1 MKKILSV
8 ILSSAIAASS
18 AAAIMPL
25 GADAAGSQYEFE
37 NGVIGGSGEN
47 PAAVSTVTGA
57 SGGQAVDLQ
66 DGGNTVTL
74 KVNAAEAGAHRL
86 TIRFSQPYDED
97 GKYQNVIVNG
107 KNAGEIFCEYTG
119 EGKFS
124 TVSVNADLMKGENE
138 ITVEA
143 SWGWTFMDALLVEK
157 GSFSNYSGGGKLSN
171 PKASAQAQ
179 SLYNFLCDTYG
190 KNVISGQQESTW
202 MGSDNYEFDI
212 IKNASGRYPA
222 LRGLDY
228 MGDDFSG
235 CNRRAQNWYRQGGIV
250 TICWH
255 CGSNFSGSHTEAM
268 NSDLNW
274 SAALTEGT
282 AEYNTLIAGMD
293 KGAKALQEL
302 QKAGVPVIWRPF
314 HEFDGKWFWWG
325 KGGAENFK
333 KLWRIMYDRYTNYWG
348 LDNLIWSLG
357 YCGDVNSGW
366 YPGDEY
372 VDIIGADTYVNHTGA
387 LTPMYNKTAQVANKP
402 VCLHENGPIPD
413 PEKMKAE
420 GAKWL
425 WFMTWHTSFIDS
437 DPVNTASYLKQVYNS
452 DYMLTLDELP
462 DIYHYGSSAP
472 SGESGDPV
480 FEIAP
485 AKAVRGD
492 VNGDGK
498 VNTADLVSLE
508 KWLLGMPGAGI
519 ADWKAADMD
528 GSGAVDTFDMI
539 FLRNAVTAAAS
550 APEPQQP
557 QQPEQPQQPQTP
569 VSSYNYDPAKKYTEY
584 GQNYKNPCSQAGTII
599 KESYNGINGMNA
611 LNVYLPYGY
620 DENKKYNIFYFM
632 HGMGDSENS
641 LFYNDNGEA
650 VRLIDNMIKNGDI
663 EPMIIVTPSFNKVS
677 SDTFFNADNFWKEF
691 RESVVPFVEGKYSTY
706 AASTSK
712 EDIAASRMHRAYGG
726 FSMGS
731 VSTWAVFEN
740 CVDIV
745 GYFMPMSGAHHWGI
759 RGADPGALAQ
769 AVDKAGLKKNEYFIM
784 SATGTSDFAYTE
796 LAPQIENMKK
806 LSQFE
811 YTSDFSKGN
820 LWFIVANGGEHGWY
834 YVRQYIY
841 NCLPNFFR
849 Q

>member
-1 MKKILSV
+1 MKKIIPVL
-8 ILSSAIAASS
+8 LSSMLAFSS
-18 AAAIMPL
+18 IEPL
-25 GADAAGSQYEFE
+25 PLRTEAAGSQYEFE
-37 NGVIGGSGEN
+37 DGTVSNSGEN
-47 PAAVSTVTGA
+47 AAELTVLKGA
-57 SGGQAVDLQ
+57 SGGQGIDLK
-66 DGGNTVTL
+66 DGGNKVTL
-74 KVNAAEAGAHRL
+74 NVTASGSGRHRL
-86 TIRFSQPYDED
+86 SFRYCQPYDKD
-97 GKYQNVIVNG
+97 GKYQNVYVNG
-107 KNAGEIFCEYTG
+107 KNIGEIFCEYTG
-119 EGKFS
+119 DDSFS
-124 TVSVNADLMKGENE
+124 TVSINADLKAGSNE
-138 ITVEA
+138 ISVEA
-143 SWGWTFMDALLVEK
+143 SWGWTIFDCMLVEK
-157 GSFSNYSGGGKLSN
+157 GEFSNYTGGGKLSN

-202 MGSDNYEFDI
+202 MGSEDYEFNI
-212 IKNASGRYPA
+212 IKNASGKYPA

-235 CNRRAQNWYRQGGIV
+235 CNRRAKKWYDMGGIV

-268 NSDLNW
+268 NTDLNW
-274 SAALTEGT
+274 NAALTEGT

-293 KGAKALQEL
+293 KGAKALKEL
-302 QKAGVPVIWRPF
+302 QEAGIPVVWRPF

-372 VDIIGADTYVNHTGA
+372 VDIIGADTYVNHTDS
-387 LTPMYNKTAQVANKP
+387 LVQMYNKTAGVSNKP

-413 PEKMKAE
+413 PAKMKSD

-437 DPVNTASYLKQVYNS
+437 NPINTSSYLSYVYNS
-452 DYMLTLDELP
+452 DYLLTLDELP
-462 DIYHYGSSAP
+462 DIYHYGSS
-472 SGESGDPV
+472 SSSDTLPV
-480 FEIAP
+480 FDIAP
-485 AKAVRGD
+485 ARSLKGD
-492 VNGDGK
+492 INGDGE
-498 VNTADLVSLE
+498 VNTADGV
-508 KWLLGMPGAGI
+508 LLQKFILGDKSVRI
-519 ADWKAADMD
+519 SDWKAGDLCED
-528 GSGAVDTFDMI
+528 GVLDVFDIIQMKDLLVKQSEKPI
-539 FLRNAVTAAAS
+539 IIDPPA
-550 APEPQQP
+550 
-557 QQPEQPQQPQTP
+557 
-569 VSSYNYDPAKKYTEY
+569 SSYKYDAAKKYTEY
-584 GQNYKNPCSQAGTII
+584 GQDYKNSIAQAGTVV
-599 KESYNGINGMNA
+599 KETYNGINGTNS

-620 DENKKYNIFYFM
+620 DKNKKYNVFYFM

-650 VRLIDNMIKNGDI
+650 QRLLDNMIKNGDI
-663 EPMIIVTPSFNKVS
+663 EPMIIVTPTFNKCS
-677 SDTFFNADNFWKEF
+677 SDTFYNAENFYKEF

-745 GYFMPMSGAHHWGI
+745 GYFMPMSGAHHWGT
-759 RGADPGALAQ
+759 GTADAGALAR
-769 AVDKAGLKKNEYFIM
+769 ATEKAGLKKNEYFIM
-784 SATGTSDFAYTE
+784 SATGTDDFAYPV
-796 LAPQIENMKK
+796 LGPQIESMKN

-820 LWFIVANGGEHGWY
+820 LWFILANGGQHSWY

-841 NCLPNFFR
+841 NCLPFFFH